1 MITESILT
9 CPNCKY
15 KESEEMHENV
25 FPTKFN
31 CGSCQQTVSIKD
43 GECCIYCQFGDFP
56 CLHTQIVGSAC
67 CAN

>member
-43 GECCIYCQFGDFP
+43 GECCIYCQFGDFS
-56 CLHTQIVGSAC
+56 LFTYSNSRVGLLC
-67 CAN
+67 